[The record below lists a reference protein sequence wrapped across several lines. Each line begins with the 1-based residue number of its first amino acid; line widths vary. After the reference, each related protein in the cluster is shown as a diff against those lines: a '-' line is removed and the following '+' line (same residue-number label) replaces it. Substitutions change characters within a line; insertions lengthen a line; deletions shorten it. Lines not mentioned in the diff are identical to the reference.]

1 MSKEKSALK
10 KNQLESA
17 IRGIKG
23 IAHPDRLQILFF
35 LSQKEHSVGELVDL
49 LGISQSAA
57 SQHLSKMKINGILSS
72 TKESN
77 QVFYY
82 LKDGKYKDLI
92 RTIIKIYG

>member
-1 MSKEKSALK
+1 M
-10 KNQLESA
+10 
-17 IRGIKG
+17 
-23 IAHPDRLQILFF
+23 QILFF

-72 TKESN
+72 RKESN

-92 RTIIKIYG
+92 RTIVKIYG